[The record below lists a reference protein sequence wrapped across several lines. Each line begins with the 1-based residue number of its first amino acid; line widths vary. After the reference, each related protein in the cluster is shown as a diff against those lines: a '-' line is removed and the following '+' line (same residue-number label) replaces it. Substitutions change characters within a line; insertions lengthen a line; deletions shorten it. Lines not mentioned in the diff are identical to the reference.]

1 MKTTIWWIRKD
12 IRLSDNGAFNEAIE
26 QGDQIIPVFILD
38 PKLLNSESV
47 SDSRLKFMHNALW
60 SLNQQ
65 LMKRGSRLILRE
77 GNPLVELSKLVRE
90 TKADGIFFEENYS
103 PYAKIRDQ
111 HIFEE
116 LPAVSVAGVTGKHPR
131 AVLKDDSTPYLV
143 FTPFRKRWMSSTD
156 EFRKLNEFSTQKIS
170 TPSGIPSLKIPN
182 QWSVPL
188 KGFPASEEEAHRRFD
203 VFLDGPIFRY
213 HENRDIL
220 GADGTSRLSPY
231 LRFGLI
237 SIRKIYNQ
245 IFELV
250 DEISANRDVK
260 SLDIWLYELI
270 WREFYYSILY
280 HFPSVLQ
287 ESFREKY
294 RDLPWLNNQ
303 ADFLAWKSGLTGY
316 PIIDAAMRQ
325 LSSTGWMHNRA
336 RMVTASFLTKDL
348 LIDWRWGEK
357 WFMQNL
363 VDGDPANNNGGW
375 QWAAGVGT
383 DAAPYFRIF
392 NPVSQS
398 KKFDPNGKYIKH
410 WVKELRNVPEKF
422 VHEPWKMD
430 AGTQKS
436 SECIIGKDYPHP
448 IVDHDFARERAL
460 SFYKNNSG

>member
-1 MKTTIWWIRKD
+1 MA
-12 IRLSDNGAFNEAIE
+12 LYEAIE
-26 QGDQIIPVFILD
+26 RGDQIVPVFILD
-38 PKLLNSESV
+38 PKLLKSDNLSEY
-47 SDSRLKFMHNALW
+47 RLKFMQNALW

-65 LMKRGSRLILRE
+65 LMNRGSKLILRE
-77 GNPLVELSKLVRE
+77 GDPLEVLRKLVRE

-111 HIFEE
+111 QILEE
-116 LPAVSVAGVTGKHPR
+116 LPGVSVAGVTGKHPR
-131 AVLKDDSTPYLV
+131 AVLKNDSTPYLV
-143 FTPFRKRWMSSTD
+143 FTPFRKRWLSST
-156 EFRKLNEFSTQKIS
+156 KEFSNLTKLSTRRIS
-170 TPSGIPSLKIPN
+170 TPTGIQSLKILDR
-182 QWSVPL
+182 WSVSL
-188 KGFPASEEEAHRRFD
+188 EEFPASEEEAQRRLD
-203 VFLDGPIFRY
+203 AFLDGPIFHY
-213 HENRDIL
+213 QEIRDIL
-220 GADGTSRLSPY
+220 NEDGTSRLSPY

-237 SIRKIYNQ
+237 SIRKIYNL
-245 IFELV
+245 IFGLV
-250 DEISANRDVK
+250 NEDSDNEDFK
-260 SLDIWLYELI
+260 SVSTWLYELI

-280 HFPSVLQ
+280 HFPNVLQ

-294 RDLPWLNNQ
+294 RELPWLNNQ
-303 ADFLAWKSGLTGY
+303 AEFLAWKSGLTGY

-325 LSSTGWMHNRA
+325 LSTTGWMHNRA

-375 QWAAGVGT
+375 QWAAGTGT

-398 KKFDPNGKYIKH
+398 KKFDPNGNYIKR
-410 WVKELRNVPEKF
+410 WVDELRNVPEKF
-422 VHEPWKMD
+422 IHEPWKMD

-448 IVDHDFARERAL
+448 IIDHSFARERAL
-460 SFYKNNSG
+460 TFYKNHTA